1 MPYHNKKQKASA
13 KMSQI
18 KSYTVR
24 KIKKKYFFL
33 DIYKNVCIIK
43 L

>member
-24 KIKKKYFFL
+24 KIKKNIFFL
-33 DIYKNVCIIK
+33 TSIK
-43 L
+43 MYA